1 MTGFSSEWLA
11 LREPADH
18 AARDPGLVAEL
29 ALALAGHAEVAVVDL
44 GCGTGSNLR
53 GLAPHLGPRQ
63 SWRLV
68 DHDPALLAA
77 ARSAL
82 LDWADHG
89 DTEGESLVLTKDEKR
104 ITVAF
109 AALDL
114 SAGLGA
120 AIDPAAAPDLVT
132 AAALFDLVSKAWLDG
147 FVRSVAEAGSMF
159 YTALS
164 YDGSETWDP
173 PHPADDAIHDAFL
186 AHQGSDKG
194 FGAAMGPAA
203 TAALEDGFQQLDY
216 AVVTASSPWRLG
228 PEHRDLIAQLKDG
241 KAAAAAET
249 GLMAPG
255 TIGDWSIAR
264 SRPGTTVVVGHAD
277 LLAVPPRSRFASGR
291 R

>member
-29 ALALAGHAEVAVVDL
+29 ASTLAGRAEISVVDL

-77 ARSAL
+77 ARTAL
-82 LDWADHG
+82 LGWADLAQ
-89 DTEGESLVLTKDEKR
+89 TEGETLVLAKDEKR
-104 ITVAF
+104 IRVDF

-120 AIDPAAAPDLVT
+120 AMNPLGTPDLVT
-132 AAALFDLVSKAWLDG
+132 AAALFDLVSQAWIEG
-147 FVRSVAEAGSMF
+147 FARSVTEAGSVF

-164 YDGSETWDP
+164 YDGTETWEP
-173 PHPADDAIHDAFL
+173 PHPADARIHESFL
-186 AHQGSDKG
+186 AHQGGDKG
-194 FGAAMGPAA
+194 FGPAMGPGA
-203 TAALEDGFQQLDY
+203 TAALSDAFRQRGY
-216 AVVTASSPWRLG
+216 AVATASSPWRLG
-228 PEHRDLIAQLKDG
+228 PEHRDLIRQLKDG
-241 KAAAAAET
+241 KAAAAIET
-249 GLMAPG
+249 GLMAPAE
-255 TIGDWSIAR
+255 IADWSAAR
-264 SRPGTTVVVGHAD
+264 RLVGTTVLVGHAD
-277 LLAVPPRSRFASGR
+277 LLAIPIL
-291 R
+291 

>member
-1 MTGFSSEWLA
+1 MTGFSGEWLA

-29 ALALAGHAEVAVVDL
+29 ALALVGHAEVAVVDL

-89 DTEGESLVLTKDEKR
+89 ETKGESLVLIKDGKR

-114 SAGLGA
+114 SAGPGT

-132 AAALFDLVSKAWLDG
+132 AAALFDLVSEAWLDG
-147 FVRSVAEAGSMF
+147 FVRSVAEAGAVF

-164 YDGSETWDP
+164 YDGSEIWDP
-173 PHPADDAIHDAFL
+173 PHPADGAIQAAFL

-194 FGAAMGPAA
+194 FGSAMGPAA
-203 TAALEDGFQQLDY
+203 TAALAGIFCREGY
-216 AVVTASSPWRLG
+216 AVSTASSPWRLE
-228 PEHRDLIAQLKDG
+228 PDHRDLIGQLKDG

-255 TIGDWSIAR
+255 EISDWSTAR
-264 SRPGTTVVVGHAD
+264 SRPGTTVLVGHAD
-277 LLAVPPRSRFASGR
+277 LLAVPPPSELVSRRG
-291 R
+291 